1 MSNTIGSSFKLGGY
15 VYVGNNFTQA
25 EVQIINFHTKFIFL
39 FRKMNSEEGTQKRF
53 SNQTVKEYII

>member
-1 MSNTIGSSFKLGGY
+1 M
-15 VYVGNNFTQA
+15 YVGNNFTQA

-39 FRKMNSEEGTQKRF
+39 FRKTNSEEGTQKRF